1 MDPPD
6 PPQRAPSASG
16 LASPGHRFPLESWQ
30 SQRGPWVSR
39 GSRPNME
46 ALELLAGRA
55 PEAGSRSEGDGTQHE
70 NEDIHED

>member
-6 PPQRAPSASG
+6 PPRRAPSASG
-16 LASPGHRFPLESWQ
+16 LASPGHRFPLGSWP

-39 GSRPNME
+39 GSRPKME

-55 PEAGSRSEGDGTQHE
+55 PEAGRWERRWDANTRTKISMK
-70 NEDIHED
+70 I